1 MSMMNKVQF
10 LLAAEPCKPL
20 KPLSL
25 YVVFLVEKDVGPGRC
40 RTCDYLNHK
49 EINWQY
55 EVCAGSHQNQG
66 NEEEGRV
73 VALVTEIRPGD
84 EMVFGIVDVMEVD
97 VITEKSAAHSMMAKL
112 IVHQCLSK

>member
-1 MSMMNKVQF
+1 MMNKVQF

-20 KPLSL
+20 KPRSL

-66 NEEEGRV
+66 NEEKGVLLPSSSRYVRETRWS
-73 VALVTEIRPGD
+73 LE
-84 EMVFGIVDVMEVD
+84 
-97 VITEKSAAHSMMAKL
+97 
-112 IVHQCLSK
+112 